1 MDVSS
6 VFSVLS
12 VQWPG
17 IILFPNLYHLT
28 LLSFPMLSK
37 SLLFPALLCYLKLV
51 FGFPGMMN
59 EPGCCGEVWLSTA
72 ACQVPALDHLDLA
85 GCLPHTSLL
94 LITEHKNRH
103 VVDLSHVDL
112 NAGDGPIYGHLL
124 TALSSLKQIVTLH
137 FPHIGIADTNMPSCK
152 GFECLEHLQS
162 IFALPRVLV
171 MFFNCLLTP
180 NLCKVTLSQSTRI

>member
-1 MDVSS
+1 MYARLVQSVSMDGSY
-6 VFSVLS
+6 VFSVLLAHR
-12 VQWPG
+12 PG

-85 GCLPHTSLL
+85 VSPPHTSLL
-94 LITEHKNRH
+94 LITEHKNHH
-103 VVDLSHVDL
+103 VVDWTSILVMVPYMDIFSQLSH
-112 NAGDGPIYGHLL
+112 H
-124 TALSSLKQIVTLH
+124 
-137 FPHIGIADTNMPSCK
+137 
-152 GFECLEHLQS
+152 
-162 IFALPRVLV
+162 
-171 MFFNCLLTP
+171 
-180 NLCKVTLSQSTRI
+180 